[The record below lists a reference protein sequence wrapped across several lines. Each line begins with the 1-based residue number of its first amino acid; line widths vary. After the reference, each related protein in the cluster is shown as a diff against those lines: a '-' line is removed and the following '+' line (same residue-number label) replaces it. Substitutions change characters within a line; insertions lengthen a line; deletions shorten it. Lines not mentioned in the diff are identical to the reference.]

1 MQVNS
6 VHKIEDVQDQLNWR
20 CYVKS
25 LIGSLTILVLTW
37 LQLDIANSIRAFF
50 APLLNTVQ

>member
-6 VHKIEDVQDQLNWR
+6 VHKIEDVQTQLNWR
-20 CYVKS
+20 CYVNS

-37 LQLDIANSIRAFF
+37 FQLDIANSIRSFF
-50 APLLNTVQ
+50 ASILNSVQ